1 MDIAEWL
8 RGLGLDQYLPAFRAN
23 DIDGKV
29 LRRPDGGRLAGVGV
43 ASIVPPLAARPI
55 ASCSVGKA
63 VMYGAAARTS
73 SDGKAFPGV
82 TTE

>member
-63 VMYGAAARTS
+63 VMTAQQHELHQMVKPS
-73 SDGKAFPGV
+73 PG
-82 TTE
+82 